1 MSLNN
6 PLANVLS
13 FIQNYEK
20 LGKKELLTKD
30 NSKVIKK
37 ILSIMQTEGYL
48 GGYEEVEDEKGNLL
62 KINLLGLINKT
73 NVIRPQFQ
81 VKVSDFE
88 KFEKRFLPAKDFG
101 IIIISTN
108 KGLMTHKEAKEKNL
122 GGKLFAYCY

>member
-88 KFEKRFLPAKDFG
+88 KFEKRF
-101 IIIISTN
+101 N
-108 KGLMTHKEAKEKNL
+108 
-122 GGKLFAYCY
+122 